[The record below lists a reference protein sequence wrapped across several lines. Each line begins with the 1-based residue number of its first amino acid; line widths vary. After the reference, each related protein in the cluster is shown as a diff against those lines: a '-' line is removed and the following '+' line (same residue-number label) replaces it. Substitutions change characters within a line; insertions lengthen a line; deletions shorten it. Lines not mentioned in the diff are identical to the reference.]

1 MLAPSPCRPWAK
13 RRRLTD
19 LYHKGHKVEG
29 VFMHEQAAGI
39 AQDGIDCTCEHAAH
53 EPPLPPPDAKVS
65 MDANGDGI
73 QGDESNV
80 GGK

>member
-1 MLAPSPCRPWAK
+1 
-13 RRRLTD
+13 
-19 LYHKGHKVEG
+19 
-29 VFMHEQAAGI
+29 MHEQAAGI